1 MRYKIIGFYLLTIF
15 VTISSCI
22 GQKKEVNELSIKKR
36 YNSTFLPYGAI
47 PIYYNLDSI
56 KLIYFDAILNDTDNV
71 VIIWD
76 TGANRVTM
84 PNLFINSLNEE
95 DRLKLKIGS
104 NELIYKEEIYFSD
117 VFNQGIIA
125 RKRRKNILFTGWN
138 LFKDKIVEVSY
149 ANRYIRILKNSN
161 NLEGYECIPFSIKN
175 NKLFT
180 NIYVSMQSKTFHIK
194 DALIDTGFNESF
206 ISDSRELSG
215 IDMKKSR
222 QVPGL
227 ASPNKNPF
235 DGNFLLA
242 DRISIGNIHVDSI
255 MICVT
260 EMGALKFGNWTF
272 TNILGNT
279 FFEKFSVIF
288 DFRNQKLYLKPLNDW
303 FELYGI
309 HLFYWFSKERK

>member
-1 MRYKIIGFYLLTIF
+1 MQYKIIYFYLLTIF
-15 VTISSCI
+15 VTISSCT
-22 GQKKEVNELSIKKR
+22 GKKKEVNEHGIKKE
-36 YNSTFLPYGAI
+36 NSTSLPCGAI
-47 PIYYNLDSI
+47 PIYYNSDSI
-56 KLIYFDAILNDTDNV
+56 KLIYFDAIFNDTDNV

-84 PNLFINSLNEE
+84 PNLFINSLNEAN
-95 DRLKLKIGS
+95 RLKLKIGS
-104 NELIYKEEIYFSD
+104 NELTYKEEIYFSD

-161 NLEGYECIPFSIKN
+161 NLESYECIPFSIKN

-180 NIYVSMQSKTFHIK
+180 NISVSIQNKTFHIK

-206 ISDSRELSG
+206 ISDNRQLSG

-227 ASPNKNPF
+227 ASPDKNPF
-235 DGNFLLA
+235 KGNFLLA
-242 DRISIGNIHVDSI
+242 DRISIGNMHVDSI

-279 FFEKFSVIF
+279 FFENFSVIF
-288 DFRNQKLYLKPLNDW
+288 DFRNHNLYLKPLNNW
-303 FELYGI
+303 FELYGS
-309 HLFYWFSKERK
+309 HPFYRFAEDKE